1 MQEKRVTIL
10 AIVYNQAKYIDD
22 FMQSLVN
29 QTYKNIEVIVADDC
43 STDNSFEKILLWK
56 KQLEKRFDSVKIVQ
70 TPQNVGIVKNINNA
84 LKYVTG
90 EYFKWIACD
99 DMMLPSATEQLVKEL
114 NDNPQYGLVY
124 SNYYT
129 CSEDENYD
137 EFVRQNHVVHKST
150 VIAEQSRYAQ
160 ALYEN
165 DFIVAPTIMTRW
177 KVIEQLELFDENIGV
192 EDWGTWIEI
201 ALNYEIGFLDQVT
214 AGYRIVE
221 NSLSR
226 FTMDES
232 GRKRLRNMI
241 ENEIKILD
249 KFKGHPQIKP
259 EPGIKACCEQAISV
273 AIDLEADDIIQVIKK
288 YAIQNNISIS
298 REMSIKFFLYKIHIL
313 KMAQWIKRKMKLETN
328 MIK

>member
-114 NDNPQYGLVY
+114 IDNPQYGLVY

-232 GRKRLRNMI
+232 GRRRLRNMI

-249 KFKGHPQIKP
+249 KYKGHPLIKP
-259 EPGIKACCEQAISV
+259 KPGIKACCEQAISL
-273 AIDLEADDIIQVIKK
+273 AIDLDSDEVITLLRNYVGNNNVHFSLQMNLKYCLYRLRVWVWIKK
-288 YAIQNNISIS
+288 I
-298 REMSIKFFLYKIHIL
+298 RHKFG
-313 KMAQWIKRKMKLETN
+313 
-328 MIK
+328 